1 MKKYLLLPAMAIII
15 LLNSCSN
22 GQAQSSN
29 LSPKDFASKIEGSKS
44 AQLIDVR
51 TPEEYANG
59 HLKNA
64 QNIDWRNNAFD
75 KMMTTFDKEKPVFI
89 YCLSGGRSSS
99 AASRLVELGFK
110 EVYNMDGG
118 FIKWR
123 AEQLPETKDNT
134 IQKSSGMNRA
144 DYDKL
149 IKSDEIVL
157 IDFYADWCGPCKK
170 MKPSLEE
177 IAQEMQGKIS
187 LVRIDADENEELC
200 HDLSIDALPT
210 LMVYKK
216 GTMMWHNVGYVGK
229 DEIVQHLK

>member
-1 MKKYLLLPAMAIII
+1 MKKYLLLPAMAIVI
-15 LLNSCSN
+15 LLNSCAS

-29 LSPKDFASKIEGSKS
+29 LSPKDFASKIEDTKG

-64 QNIDWRNNAFD
+64 QNIDWKNNDFD
-75 KMMTTFDKEKPVFI
+75 KMMTTFDKEKPVLI
-89 YCLSGGRSSS
+89 YCLSGGRSGS

-110 EVYNMDGG
+110 KVYNMDGG

-134 IQKSSGMNRA
+134 VQKSSEMNRA

-170 MKPSLEE
+170 MKPSLDE
-177 IAQEMQGKIS
+177 IAQEMEGKMTLI
-187 LVRIDADENEELC
+187 RIDADENAELC
-200 HDLSIDALPT
+200 QDLSIDALPT
-210 LMVYKK
+210 LMVYNK
-216 GTMMWHNVGYVGK
+216 GTMMWHNVGYISK
-229 DEIVQHLK
+229 DEILQHLK